1 MLRKKIKNYLSEED
15 EEKNSTEEK
24 REILAILRAEGID
37 KNSSFA
43 EFMSTYEG
51 EFYGEEGVMINVGI
65 DLIDK
70 EQSLTRH
77 LQNTY
82 NIPENYLP
90 LFNLEVDDFLFY
102 NKLNDSVTIVEAGN
116 LDTFL
121 SGKIAPQW
129 NSFDDFLL
137 HFFDID

>member
-1 MLRKKIKNYLSEED
+1 MLRKKIKNHLSEED
-15 EEKNSTEEK
+15 EEKNSLKVK
-24 REILAILRAEGID
+24 REILAILKAEGID
-37 KNSSFA
+37 ENSSFA

-82 NIPENYLP
+82 NIPTNYLP

-102 NKLNDSVTIVEAGN
+102 NKLNDSVTLVEAGN
-116 LDTFL
+116 LEPFL
-121 SGKIAPQW
+121 NGKIAPQW
-129 NSFDDFLL
+129 NSFEEFLL
-137 HFFDID
+137 YFFDID